1 MTDDPTPPPGPSQP
15 RIDATF
21 RNGSMTVVG
30 VLTAFSLGILMQWTD
45 DPTPWHTS
53 DLMVVVPMVAGI
65 VAQLLALKR
74 LLQPDSLEVSR
85 YLRAV
90 RLFLKGLVLLASG
103 VVLGVLQDAITAF

>member
-1 MTDDPTPPPGPSQP
+1 MTDDPTPAPGPSQP

-45 DPTPWHTS
+45 DPTPWHRS
-53 DLMVVVPMVAGI
+53 DLVVVAPMVAGI
-65 VAQLLALKR
+65 VAQLLALQR
-74 LLQPDSLEVSR
+74 LLRPDSLEVPR

-103 VVLGVLQDAITAF
+103 VVLGVLQDAITAL